1 VAPAVSGVDQ
11 GLAIGAIV
19 AGVLA
24 LLSVVYLGF
33 LLPLE

>member
-1 VAPAVSGVDQ
+1 MEQ
-11 GLAIGAIV
+11 GLAIGAII
-19 AGVLA
+19 AAVLA